1 MSDDVDVLK
10 LRERAEAA
18 SRDRAWAAS
27 LPLWEALRAAS
38 PDDPRGYLAGAQAL
52 RELGRGKEA
61 QVVLQEGVRQLPDDL
76 SLAAEGAWMS
86 TRSGATAAAA
96 TAWEDIITRFP
107 QEAVGYIGLSATL
120 IDIKRLHIA
129 DVVLLGA
136 RALFPGS
143 TRIAVDC
150 ARVSESRDR
159 LEEARERWLDVIE
172 KFPSA
177 TAGYAGLTR
186 VLVRLERPD
195 DAEAMIEKAVQ
206 MFPDDLDLAV
216 AHAEH
221 AMRMRRWEEAT
232 GRWRHVL
239 NDFTLSAS
247 VRQRAN
253 SGIGEVELSRK
264 LDAVDAPHGPG
275 LMVRDESEHDA
286 SIVPNPNQPADI
298 RLLTR
303 VQGMGHDCE
312 FGLLQRQHGFE
323 PLSLLR
329 WTGSRPSGLI
339 QALEND
345 FDGLGDPSRS
355 AIEVRGGEYVFGS
368 YEYEMITHTFMQQGM
383 TDKESLFE
391 KLCTRMSYLKRKF
404 LEDLEEGGK
413 VLLYK
418 APPNLDDDSLE
429 RLYAS
434 LQRHGSNFL
443 LVTKVHDYDDDRHFI
458 EQPKDGMIIAY
469 RPPTAIRFDNWTA
482 ATESW
487 LTILRMSLDEFRL
500 SAGESEAVA

>member
-1 MSDDVDVLK
+1 MADEVDVLK
-10 LRERAEAA
+10 LRESADAA
-18 SRDRAWAAS
+18 TRNGEWAAS
-27 LPLWEALRAAS
+27 LPLWETIRAAS
-38 PDDPRGYLAGAQAL
+38 PDDPRGYIAGANAL

-61 QVVLQEGVRQLPDDL
+61 EAVLQDGVRQLPDNL

-96 TAWEDIITRFP
+96 SAWENIITRFP
-107 QEAVGYIGLSATL
+107 QEAVGYIGLAATL
-120 IDIKRLHIA
+120 IDIKRAHIA

-136 RALFPGS
+136 RSLFPGS

-150 ARVSESRDR
+150 ARVSEGRDR
-159 LEEARERWLDVIE
+159 LEEARGRWLDVIE
-172 KFPSA
+172 RFPTA
-177 TAGYAGLTR
+177 TAGYSGLAR
-186 VLVRLERPD
+186 VLVRLGRPD
-195 DAEAMIEKAVQ
+195 DAEETIEKAVR

-239 NDFTLSAS
+239 NDFLISES

-253 SGIGEVELSRK
+253 SGIGEIELSRK
-264 LDAVDAPHGPG
+264 LDAVDTPNGPG
-275 LMVRDESEHDA
+275 IVVRDEPEHDVDA
-286 SIVPNPNQPADI
+286 VANPNQPVDI

-329 WTGSRPSGLI
+329 WTGSRPSGLV

-345 FDGLGDPSRS
+345 FDGLGDPGRS

-418 APPNLDDDSLE
+418 APPNLDDETLE
-429 RLYAS
+429 KLYAA
-434 LQRHGSNFL
+434 LQRHGTNFL
-443 LVTKVHDYDDDRHFI
+443 LVAKVHDRDVDEHFI
-458 EQPKDGMIIAY
+458 EQPKDGMIVAY
-469 RPPTAIRFDNWTA
+469 RPASATRFDNWTTS
-482 ATESW
+482 TESW
-487 LTILRMSLDEFRL
+487 LTILRMSLDKFRL
-500 SAGESEAVA
+500 PAREDETVA